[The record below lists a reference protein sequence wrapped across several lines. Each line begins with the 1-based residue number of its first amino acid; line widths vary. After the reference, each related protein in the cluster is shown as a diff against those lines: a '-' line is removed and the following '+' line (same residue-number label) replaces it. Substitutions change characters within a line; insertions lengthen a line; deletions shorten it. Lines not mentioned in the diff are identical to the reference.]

1 MHLAAAGPYRR
12 GDREADEAG
21 PNDDSALRAN
31 RSGYEVTAVSCGA
44 QIVHMWE
51 GGAGNIEMNRAR
63 TSGEEE
69 RIVGAAA
76 AVRQNHLSYGRAEY
90 SDRTKVEAGMVPWQS
105 DRLFADK
112 TVNTWRA
119 VMRAD
124 RTNRTKPHG
133 EPQKPGG

>member
-63 TSGEEE
+63 PSGEEE

-76 AVRQNHLSYGRAEY
+76 AVRQNHLSCGRAEY
-90 SDRTKVEAGMVPWQS
+90 SAGAIVDAGMVP
-105 DRLFADK
+105 
-112 TVNTWRA
+112 RA
-119 VMRAD
+119 WIGRASRRARMRQYVWISVVGVALKNKQI
-124 RTNRTKPHG
+124 NRTSSI
-133 EPQKPGG
+133 